1 MKEGLFE
8 GEEDVSLVLFMKS
21 SQGQEDRVR
30 GRHGFLVDSGPHLI
44 EERI

>member
-21 SQGQEDRVR
+21 SQRRKETG
-30 GRHGFLVDSGPHLI
+30 L
-44 EERI
+44 EENTSSQWS